1 MAQTPTT
8 GQEPKTSRTTNQLQY
23 LSKTIMK
30 AMWRHP
36 YAWPFHE
43 PVDAVKLNLP
53 VSMIWNS
60 EYFTSSLTL
69 WVTVVVD
76 WDLVVFQD
84 YYTIIERP
92 MDMSKIK
99 KKLENHEYTCSQ
111 ECIDDFRLMF
121 NNCITYN
128 KPGEVSFRLI
138 VIFCVLLWGNC
149 QIFTFVSSLRWRG
162 SGVGLHVDVARV
174 WQHCLVCLLT
184 LTTVWNTVYNILRYF
199 SSSPL
204 QCLFLQTSKLKHGYP
219 LYIAYLLERGLS
231 EITGLSFTKKF
242 LLHVDPF

>member
-8 GQEPKTSRTTNQLQY
+8 GQEPKTYRTTNQLQY

-36 YAWPFHE
+36 YAWPFHD

-69 WVTVVVD
+69 WVIAVVD

-84 YYTIIERP
+84 YYTIIKHP

-111 ECIDDFRLMF
+111 ECIDDFRLIF

-138 VIFCVLLWGNC
+138 LRAVVGKLSDFYFRVFIEVERKWSWLACRCCL
-149 QIFTFVSSLRWRG
+149 SLTALSR
-162 SGVGLHVDVARV
+162 A
-174 WQHCLVCLLT
+174 
-184 LTTVWNTVYNILRYF
+184 
-199 SSSPL
+199 P
-204 QCLFLQTSKLKHGYP
+204 
-219 LYIAYLLERGLS
+219 AYTHHSMKYSL
-231 EITGLSFTKKF
+231 
-242 LLHVDPF
+242 